1 VTAWWRGMG
10 AKEDAIDDDAEE
22 MVDGEEAG
30 EEGTIDMLTLALYH
44 VR

>member
-1 VTAWWRGMG
+1 VTAWWSGMG

-30 EEGTIDMLTLALYH
+30 EECIMDMLTLALYH